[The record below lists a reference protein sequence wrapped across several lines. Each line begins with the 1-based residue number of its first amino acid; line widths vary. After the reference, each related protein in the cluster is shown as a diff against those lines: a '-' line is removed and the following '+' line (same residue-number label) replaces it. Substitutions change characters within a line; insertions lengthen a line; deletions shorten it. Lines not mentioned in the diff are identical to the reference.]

1 MDSGSGAEGAAGV
14 VTPYAGAR
22 SRVALHDWS
31 PELQKAKVY
40 EQILLDIILGQL
52 APGARLD
59 EQELVKRYQAGL
71 AGVRDALGRLA
82 LEGLVIR
89 RARSGTTVSPLDI
102 IEVRQAFEACG
113 LIEPHC
119 AALAAINADDEEVAL
134 ITRAFDGGEDA
145 VRRRDHRALV
155 AMDQH
160 FHASV
165 AIASGN
171 TTLARILIP
180 LQHKATRFWAY
191 AMNDDGP
198 DAQIAELQRHRAVA
212 ARIAK
217 RDAEGA
223 REAMMAALGISADS
237 VNRVAGN
244 PVVSTT
250 QSPPQSAAIWAS
262 RPRARRG

>member
-1 MDSGSGAEGAAGV
+1 MSGGTAAGLGREAISPHASARARV
-14 VTPYAGAR
+14 V
-22 SRVALHDWS
+22 LHDWS

-40 EQILLDIILGQL
+40 EQILLDVILGEL

-59 EQELVKRYQAGL
+59 EQELVKRYNAGL

-89 RARSGTTVSPLDI
+89 RARSGTTVSPIDMV
-102 IEVRQAFEACG
+102 EVRQAFEACG

-119 AALAAINADDEEVAL
+119 AALAAVNADDADIGL

-145 VRRRDHRALV
+145 ARRRDHRALV

-160 FHASV
+160 FHACV

-191 AMNDDGP
+191 AMTDDGP
-198 DAQIAELQRHRAVA
+198 EAQIAELQRHRVVA

-223 REAMMAALGISADS
+223 REAMMAALGVSADS
-237 VNRVAGN
+237 ANRVAAN
-244 PVVSTT
+244 PAGDRPVALWT
-250 QSPPQSAAIWAS
+250 A
-262 RPRARRG
+262 RPRAPRG

>member
-1 MDSGSGAEGAAGV
+1 MDGMSRADGLGAAALA
-14 VTPYAGAR
+14 PHAGSR
-22 SRVALHDWS
+22 SRVVLHDWS
-31 PELQKAKVY
+31 PELQKSKVY
-40 EQILLDIILGQL
+40 EQILLDIILGEL

-59 EQELVKRYQAGL
+59 EQELVRRYQAGL

-89 RARSGTTVSPLDI
+89 RARSGTIVSPLDI

-119 AALAAINADDEEVAL
+119 AALAAINADEHDIAL
-134 ITRAFDGGEDA
+134 INRAFDGGEDA
-145 VRRRDHRALV
+145 VKRNDHRALV
-155 AMDQH
+155 AMDQN

-171 TTLARILIP
+171 ATLARILIP

-198 DAQIAELQRHRAVA
+198 DGQIAELQRHRAVA
-212 ARIAK
+212 VRIAK

-223 REAMMAALGISADS
+223 RAAMMAALGVSTDS
-237 VNRVAGN
+237 INRVASS
-244 PVVSTT
+244 PASSPQTT
-250 QSPPQSAAIWAS
+250 PLWAS
-262 RPRARRG
+262 RPKARKG

>member
-1 MDSGSGAEGAAGV
+1 MDRTIRAERAEAGDK
-14 VTPYAGAR
+14 PYVAPR
-22 SRVALHDWS
+22 SRVGLHDWS

-40 EQILLDIILGQL
+40 EQILLDIILGEL

-119 AALAAINADDEEVAL
+119 AALAAINADDEEIGL
-134 ITRAFDGGEDA
+134 ITRAFEGGEEA

-160 FHASV
+160 FHSSV

-191 AMNDDGP
+191 AMHDDGP
-198 DAQIAELQRHRAVA
+198 EAQIEELQRHRAVA
-212 ARIAK
+212 ARIAR

-223 REAMMAALGISADS
+223 RAAMMAALGVSADS
-237 VNRVAGN
+237 VNRVAAN
-244 PVVSTT
+244 P
-250 QSPPQSAAIWAS
+250 AATNHSNPLWAT
-262 RPRARRG
+262 RPRARRT

>member
-1 MDSGSGAEGAAGV
+1 MDKTSRTDGAAGAV
-14 VTPYAGAR
+14 SPYAAPR

-40 EQILLDIILGQL
+40 EQILLDIILGEL

-59 EQELVKRYQAGL
+59 EQDLVRRYSAGL

-119 AALAAINADDEEVAL
+119 AALAAINADDDEVGV

-145 VRRRDHRALV
+145 VRRRDQRALV

-198 DAQIAELQRHRAVA
+198 EAQIAELQRHRAVA

-217 RDAEGA
+217 RDPEGA
-223 REAMMAALGISADS
+223 RAAMMAALGISADS
-237 VNRVAGN
+237 VNRVAAN
-244 PVVSTT
+244 PAEST
-250 QSPPQSAAIWAS
+250 PMWAS
-262 RPRARRG
+262 RPRARKG

>member
-1 MDSGSGAEGAAGV
+1 MDGGSALQGLHSAGSPLAV
-14 VTPYAGAR
+14 AR

-40 EQILLDIILGQL
+40 EQILLDIILGGL

-59 EQELVKRYQAGL
+59 EQELVRRYQAGL

-89 RARSGTTVSPLDI
+89 RARSGTIVSPLDI

-119 AALAAINADDEEVAL
+119 AALAATNASDEEIKL
-134 ITRAFDGGEDA
+134 IRRAFDGGEEA
-145 VRRRDHRALV
+145 ARRRDHRALV

-171 TTLARILIP
+171 ATLARILIP

-198 DAQIAELQRHRAVA
+198 DAQIAEVQRHRAVA
-212 ARIAK
+212 GRIAK

-223 REAMMAALGISADS
+223 REAMMAALGVSADS
-237 VNRVAGN
+237 VNRVASN
-244 PVVSTT
+244 PIAAT
-250 QSPPQSAAIWAS
+250 SPQLWAA
-262 RPRARRG
+262 RPKARRG

>member
-1 MDSGSGAEGAAGV
+1 MDKRSGADGAARTAPPGGG
-14 VTPYAGAR
+14 PR
-22 SRVALHDWS
+22 SRLALHDWS
-31 PELQKAKVY
+31 PQLQKAKVY
-40 EQILLDIILGQL
+40 EQILLDIILGAL

-59 EQELVKRYQAGL
+59 EQELVRRYQAGL

-119 AALAAINADDEEVAL
+119 AALAAINADDEEVGV

-145 VRRRDHRALV
+145 ARRRDHRALV

-171 TTLARILIP
+171 ATLARILIP
-180 LQHKATRFWAY
+180 LQHKATRFWAH
-191 AMNDDGP
+191 AMTDDGP
-198 DAQIAELQRHRAVA
+198 EAQIAELQRHRAVA

-223 REAMMAALGISADS
+223 RAAMMAALGVSADQ
-237 VNRVAGN
+237 VNRVAAN
-244 PVVSTT
+244 PDST
-250 QSPPQSAAIWAS
+250 PLWAA
-262 RPRARRG
+262 RPRTRKG

>member
-1 MDSGSGAEGAAGV
+1 MDRASRADSDERAA
-14 VTPYAGAR
+14 TPFTPAR

-40 EQILLDIILGQL
+40 EQILLDIILGEL
-52 APGARLD
+52 SPGARLD
-59 EQELVKRYQAGL
+59 EQDLVKRYQAGL

-119 AALAAINADDEEVAL
+119 AALAAVNADDEEVGM
-134 ITRAFDGGEDA
+134 ITRAFDGGEEA

-198 DAQIAELQRHRAVA
+198 EAQIAELQRHRAVA

-223 REAMMAALGISADS
+223 RSAMMAALGISADS
-237 VNRVAGN
+237 VNRVAAN
-244 PVVSTT
+244 PAESV
-250 QSPPQSAAIWAS
+250 PMWAS
-262 RPRARRG
+262 RPRVRKV